1 MTASEII
8 VPRET
13 AVPSQSQQIQL
24 RNIPHLR
31 KTDNGNTHLIVKGKP
46 FLMLAGELHNSSLSS
61 ARFMSEVW
69 PAMKS
74 NHINTLLG
82 SVTWEMIEPEE
93 GRFDFSELDR
103 VLAGARE
110 HDMHLV
116 LLWFGTYKNGVS
128 TYVPRWV
135 KRDTKRFPRVHVLE
149 AGGVKRTLE
158 MISPLSEEACKADSR
173 AFAALMRHLSEVD
186 GEHTT
191 VLMVQVENE
200 TGLLGDS
207 RDRSQTAEKA
217 FAEPIPEPLLEY
229 LTTTDL
235 HPRFKSRFSDVP
247 ASGTHTWEDV
257 FGAGIR
263 ANEAFMAYHIS
274 KYVGRVAAAG
284 KEQYPIPLYTN
295 TWLNFDDPSS
305 LDLRGLPIV
314 VGGGADPGI
323 YPSGGPC
330 PHVLDIWR
338 FNAPALDFLSPDL
351 YFHDYEGVCQDYS
364 AQGNPLF
371 IPEQRRDEN
380 GSRRVWLAFATYGA
394 LGTGPFGID
403 TGAETVGREYKLI
416 AQTQSYLMAAAPQDR
431 MGFFF
436 DEEVD
441 HSGRAKEKWTR
452 VFGDIEVIVERCFV
466 FGKPGPGGG
475 MVIHLGDSRFLL
487 VGRGFHTRFRSVRK
501 EATFT
506 GILYAEEKEVDENG
520 KLKTL
525 RILNGDETRSGE
537 FLMMPNDDPDYGG
550 FPIAVT
556 VPARTCIAEVEAYW
570 VAETAE
576 DM

>member
-1 MTASEII
+1 M
-8 VPRET
+8 PRET

-135 KRDTKRFPRVHVLE
+135 KRNTKRFPRVHVLE

-173 AFAALMRHLSEVD
+173 AFAALMRHLGEVD

-207 RDRSQTAEKA
+207 RDRSQTADKA

-295 TWLNFDDPSS
+295 TWLNFDDPRDRKS
-305 LDLRGLPIV
+305 V
-314 VGGGADPGI
+314 V
-323 YPSGGPC
+323 
-330 PHVLDIWR
+330 
-338 FNAPALDFLSPDL
+338 
-351 YFHDYEGVCQDYS
+351 
-364 AQGNPLF
+364 
-371 IPEQRRDEN
+371 
-380 GSRRVWLAFATYGA
+380 
-394 LGTGPFGID
+394 
-403 TGAETVGREYKLI
+403 
-416 AQTQSYLMAAAPQDR
+416 
-431 MGFFF
+431 
-436 DEEVD
+436 
-441 HSGRAKEKWTR
+441 
-452 VFGDIEVIVERCFV
+452 
-466 FGKPGPGGG
+466 
-475 MVIHLGDSRFLL
+475 
-487 VGRGFHTRFRSVRK
+487 
-501 EATFT
+501 
-506 GILYAEEKEVDENG
+506 
-520 KLKTL
+520 
-525 RILNGDETRSGE
+525 
-537 FLMMPNDDPDYGG
+537 
-550 FPIAVT
+550 
-556 VPARTCIAEVEAYW
+556 
-570 VAETAE
+570 
-576 DM
+576 